1 MLIST
6 KEGIKWKNKSP
17 KTPCA
22 AASANTTKP
31 SRKSLNCKPNLNA
44 PNAERGNICAKFITK
59 PRRLRAAPLP
69 ALVFAASKLTKAA
82 QLNMENSMLNLGQRE
97 HEILKLIKADY
108 NFTEIAK
115 RLNLS
120 PRSIGFL
127 VAEIKAKAENSG
139 IKLTELIDGVG

>member
-1 MLIST
+1 
-6 KEGIKWKNKSP
+6 
-17 KTPCA
+17 
-22 AASANTTKP
+22 
-31 SRKSLNCKPNLNA
+31 
-44 PNAERGNICAKFITK
+44 
-59 PRRLRAAPLP
+59 
-69 ALVFAASKLTKAA
+69 
-82 QLNMENSMLNLGQRE
+82 MLNLGQRE